1 LGWDLPRYIIL
12 FIEFQLGCFQLKKT
26 IYDFFIPS
34 ALFRCPAMT
43 ELNFQELAKQGNP
56 QGIASWLN
64 SQLQSEG
71 ITASANLDGDCL
83 DVILEAEQ
91 VPIEDT
97 LVNFVRTELT
107 NLQPDSIRKVKV
119 EGRES
124 GQIAAAWSQE
134 FSLENSNFEPQS
146 FGVES
151 VPNTAVANMD
161 DSTEMESNIDEEKPP
176 ELAAFENRLRSTF
189 IVVGLVTGILA
200 IAVVAFV
207 GKIVNQPAATAGK
220 NLDETANLAS
230 APDTAPDTFREAVN
244 SAVKAAELGRAAKT
258 KEDWTTVTDRWQE
271 AVSLMRRVPQ
281 SSPNHQLAQTKVL
294 EYQKYLLYAQE
305 AAVNPPGPTP
315 TPATAEKA
323 PSEKATPK
331 KANSLK
337 ETSEKATPK
346 KSRSEKKASEKATS
360 KKSPSDQAEPEKK
373 APSR

>member
-1 LGWDLPRYIIL
+1 
-12 FIEFQLGCFQLKKT
+12 
-26 IYDFFIPS
+26 
-34 ALFRCPAMT
+34 MT
-43 ELNFQELAKQGNP
+43 ELNFQELAKQGNLATA
-56 QGIASWLN
+56 IASWLN

-91 VPIEDT
+91 VPIENT
-97 LVNFVRTELT
+97 LVDLVRTELT

-146 FGVES
+146 FAGEA
-151 VPNTAVANMD
+151 VPNTAVVNMD
-161 DSTEMESNIDEEKPP
+161 DRTEMENNFEEEKPS

-189 IVVGLVTGILA
+189 IVVGLVTGMLA

-207 GKIVNQPAATAGK
+207 GKILNQPAATAG
-220 NLDETANLAS
+220 NNPDETANLAT
-230 APDTAPDTFREAVN
+230 APDTIPDTFREAVN
-244 SAVKAAELGRAAKT
+244 SALKAAELGRSAKT
-258 KEDWTTVTDRWQE
+258 KEDWSTVIDRWQE
-271 AVSLMRRVPQ
+271 AVSLMRRVPV
-281 SSPNHQLAQTKVL
+281 SSPNHQLAQSKVI

-305 AAVNPPGPTP
+305 AAVTPPLPTP
-315 TPATAEKA
+315 TPAPAEKS

-331 KANSLK
+331 KSNSTK

-346 KSRSEKKASEKATS
+346 KSNSPKETSEKATP
-360 KKSPSDQAEPEKK
+360 KKPASEKAEPEKK
-373 APSR
+373 SPSR

>member
-1 LGWDLPRYIIL
+1 
-12 FIEFQLGCFQLKKT
+12 
-26 IYDFFIPS
+26 
-34 ALFRCPAMT
+34 MT

-56 QGIASWLN
+56 EGIASWLN

-83 DVILEAEQ
+83 DIILEAEQ
-91 VPIEDT
+91 VLREDT
-97 LVNFVRTELT
+97 LVDFVRTELT

-134 FSLENSNFEPQS
+134 FSLENSNFEPHS
-146 FGVES
+146 FGGES
-151 VPNTAVANMD
+151 APNTAVANMD
-161 DSTEMESNIDEEKPP
+161 DRTEMESNIEEEKPP

-189 IVVGLVTGILA
+189 IVVGLVTGMLA

-230 APDTAPDTFREAVN
+230 APDTGPDTFREAVN
-244 SAVKAAELGRAAKT
+244 SAVKAAELGRSAKT
-258 KEDWTTVTDRWQE
+258 KEDWATVTDRWQE
-271 AVSLMRRVPQ
+271 AVSLMRRVPP

-323 PSEKATPK
+323 PSDKATPK
-331 KANSLK
+331 KSNSPK
-337 ETSEKATPK
+337 ETSEKASPK
-346 KSRSEKKASEKATS
+346 KSNSEKRASEKATS

>member
-1 LGWDLPRYIIL
+1 
-12 FIEFQLGCFQLKKT
+12 
-26 IYDFFIPS
+26 
-34 ALFRCPAMT
+34 MT

-56 QGIASWLN
+56 QAIASWLN

-91 VPIEDT
+91 VPIENT
-97 LVNFVRTELT
+97 LVDFVRTELT

-146 FGVES
+146 FAGES

-161 DSTEMESNIDEEKPP
+161 DRTEMENNFEEEKPP

-189 IVVGLVTGILA
+189 IVVGLVTGMLA

-207 GKIVNQPAATAGK
+207 GKIVNQPAATAG
-220 NLDETANLAS
+220 NNPDETANLA
-230 APDTAPDTFREAVN
+230 TAPDTFREAVN
-244 SAVKAAELGRAAKT
+244 SALKAAELGRSAKT
-258 KEDWTTVTDRWQE
+258 KEDWTTVIDRWQE
-271 AVSLMRRVPQ
+271 AVSLMRRVPV
-281 SSPNHQLAQTKVL
+281 SSPNHQLAQAKVI

-305 AAVNPPGPTP
+305 AAVTPPLPTP
-315 TPATAEKA
+315 TPAPAEKS
-323 PSEKATPK
+323 PSEKVTPK
-331 KANSLK
+331 KSNSPK

-346 KSRSEKKASEKATS
+346 KSNSEKRDSEKATS
-360 KKSPSDQAEPEKK
+360 KKSPSDKAEPEKK
-373 APSR
+373 SPSR

>member
-1 LGWDLPRYIIL
+1 
-12 FIEFQLGCFQLKKT
+12 
-26 IYDFFIPS
+26 
-34 ALFRCPAMT
+34 MT

-91 VPIEDT
+91 VLREDT
-97 LVNFVRTELT
+97 LVDFVRTELT
-107 NLQPDSIRKVKV
+107 NLQPDSIHKVKV

-134 FSLENSNFEPQS
+134 FSLENSTFEPHS
-146 FGVES
+146 FGGES
-151 VPNTAVANMD
+151 APNTAVANMD
-161 DSTEMESNIDEEKPP
+161 DRTEMESNIEEEKPP
-176 ELAAFENRLRSTF
+176 EQAAFENRLRSTF
-189 IVVGLVTGILA
+189 IVVGLVTGMLA

-230 APDTAPDTFREAVN
+230 APDTFREAVN
-244 SAVKAAELGRAAKT
+244 SAVKAAELGRSAKT
-258 KEDWTTVTDRWQE
+258 KEDWATVTDRWQE
-271 AVSLMRRVPQ
+271 AVSLMRRVPE

-305 AAVNPPGPTP
+305 AAVNPPVPTP

-323 PSEKATPK
+323 PSEKTTPK
-331 KANSLK
+331 KSNSPK
-337 ETSEKATPK
+337 ETSEKATLK
-346 KSRSEKKASEKATS
+346 KSNSEKKASEKATS

>member
-1 LGWDLPRYIIL
+1 
-12 FIEFQLGCFQLKKT
+12 
-26 IYDFFIPS
+26 
-34 ALFRCPAMT
+34 MT

-56 QGIASWLN
+56 QAIASWLEG
-64 SQLQSEG
+64 QLQSEG

-97 LVNFVRTELT
+97 LVDFVRTELT
-107 NLQPDSIRKVKV
+107 KLQPDSIRKVKV
-119 EGRES
+119 EGRER

-146 FGVES
+146 FGGEFA
-151 VPNTAVANMD
+151 PNTAVANMD
-161 DSTEMESNIDEEKPP
+161 DRTEMESNIEEEKPP

-189 IVVGLVTGILA
+189 IVVGLVTGMLA

-220 NLDETANLAS
+220 NLDEIANLAT

-244 SAVKAAELGRAAKT
+244 SAVKAAELGRSAKT
-258 KEDWTTVTDRWQE
+258 KEDWATVTDRWQE

-305 AAVNPPGPTP
+305 AAVNPPLPTP

-323 PSEKATPK
+323 PSDKATPK
-331 KANSLK
+331 KSNSPK
-337 ETSEKATPK
+337 ETSEKATAK
-346 KSRSEKKASEKATS
+346 KSNAEKRASEKPTS

>member
-1 LGWDLPRYIIL
+1 
-12 FIEFQLGCFQLKKT
+12 
-26 IYDFFIPS
+26 
-34 ALFRCPAMT
+34 MT

-91 VPIEDT
+91 VLREDT
-97 LVNFVRTELT
+97 LVDFVRTELT

-119 EGRES
+119 QGRES

-134 FSLENSNFEPQS
+134 FSLENSNFEPHS
-146 FGVES
+146 FGGES
-151 VPNTAVANMD
+151 APNTAVANMD
-161 DSTEMESNIDEEKPP
+161 DRTEMESNIEEEKPP

-189 IVVGLVTGILA
+189 IVVGLVTGMLA

-220 NLDETANLAS
+220 NLDETANLAT

-244 SAVKAAELGRAAKT
+244 SAVKAGELGRSAKT
-258 KEDWTTVTDRWQE
+258 KEDWATVTDRWQE
-271 AVSLMRRVPQ
+271 AVSLMRRVPP

-305 AAVNPPGPTP
+305 AAVNPPGPSP

-331 KANSLK
+331 KSNSPK

-346 KSRSEKKASEKATS
+346 KSNSQKRASEKATS

>member
-1 LGWDLPRYIIL
+1 
-12 FIEFQLGCFQLKKT
+12 
-26 IYDFFIPS
+26 
-34 ALFRCPAMT
+34 MT

-91 VPIEDT
+91 VLREDT
-97 LVNFVRTELT
+97 LVDFVRTELT

-161 DSTEMESNIDEEKPP
+161 DRTEMESNIDEEKPP

-200 IAVVAFV
+200 IGVGGFV
-207 GKIVNQPAATAGK
+207 GQGVKRGGGAA
-220 NLDETANLAS
+220 
-230 APDTAPDTFREAVN
+230 
-244 SAVKAAELGRAAKT
+244 
-258 KEDWTTVTDRWQE
+258 
-271 AVSLMRRVPQ
+271 
-281 SSPNHQLAQTKVL
+281 H
-294 EYQKYLLYAQE
+294 
-305 AAVNPPGPTP
+305 
-315 TPATAEKA
+315 
-323 PSEKATPK
+323 
-331 KANSLK
+331 
-337 ETSEKATPK
+337 
-346 KSRSEKKASEKATS
+346 
-360 KKSPSDQAEPEKK
+360 
-373 APSR
+373 

>member
-1 LGWDLPRYIIL
+1 
-12 FIEFQLGCFQLKKT
+12 
-26 IYDFFIPS
+26 
-34 ALFRCPAMT
+34 MT

-91 VPIEDT
+91 VLREDT
-97 LVNFVRTELT
+97 LVDFVRTELT

-146 FGVES
+146 FGGES

-161 DSTEMESNIDEEKPP
+161 DRTEIESNIDEEKPP

-305 AAVNPPGPTP
+305 AAVNPPLPTP

-331 KANSLK
+331 KSNSPK

-346 KSRSEKKASEKATS
+346 KSNSEKRASEKATS
-360 KKSPSDQAEPEKK
+360 KKSPSDQAEPERK

>member
-1 LGWDLPRYIIL
+1 
-12 FIEFQLGCFQLKKT
+12 
-26 IYDFFIPS
+26 
-34 ALFRCPAMT
+34 MT
-43 ELNFQELAKQGNP
+43 ELNFQELAKQGNLATA
-56 QGIASWLN
+56 IASWLE
-64 SQLQSEG
+64 SKLQSEG

-97 LVNFVRTELT
+97 LVDFVRTELT

-119 EGRES
+119 QGRES

-134 FSLENSNFEPQS
+134 FSLENSNFEQHS
-146 FGVES
+146 FGGES
-151 VPNTAVANMD
+151 APNTAVANMD
-161 DSTEMESNIDEEKPP
+161 DRTEMESNIDEEKPP

-189 IVVGLVTGILA
+189 IVVGLVTGMLA

-244 SAVKAAELGRAAKT
+244 SAVQAAELGRAAKT

-331 KANSLK
+331 KSNSPK

-346 KSRSEKKASEKATS
+346 KSNSEKRASEKATS

>member
-1 LGWDLPRYIIL
+1 
-12 FIEFQLGCFQLKKT
+12 
-26 IYDFFIPS
+26 
-34 ALFRCPAMT
+34 M
-43 ELNFQELAKQGNP
+43 
-56 QGIASWLN
+56 ASWLN

-83 DVILEAEQ
+83 DIILEAEQ
-91 VPIEDT
+91 VLREDT
-97 LVNFVRTELT
+97 LVDFVRTELT
-107 NLQPDSIRKVKV
+107 NLQPPDSIRKVKV
-119 EGRES
+119 QGRES
-124 GQIAAAWSQE
+124 GQIAAWSQE

-146 FGVES
+146 FGGES
-151 VPNTAVANMD
+151 APNTAVANMED
-161 DSTEMESNIDEEKPP
+161 RTEMESNIEEEKPR
-176 ELAAFENRLRSTF
+176 EQAAFENRLRSTF
-189 IVVGLVTGILA
+189 IVVGLVTGMLA

-207 GKIVNQPAATAGK
+207 GKIVNQQAATAGK
-220 NLDETANLAS
+220 NLDETANLAT

-244 SAVKAAELGRAAKT
+244 SAVKAAELGRSAKT
-258 KEDWTTVTDRWQE
+258 KEDWATVTDRWQE
-271 AVSLMRRVPQ
+271 AVSLMRRVPP

-323 PSEKATPK
+323 PSDKATPK
-331 KANSLK
+331 KSNSPK

-346 KSRSEKKASEKATS
+346 KSNAEKRASEKATS

>member
-1 LGWDLPRYIIL
+1 
-12 FIEFQLGCFQLKKT
+12 
-26 IYDFFIPS
+26 
-34 ALFRCPAMT
+34 MT

-56 QGIASWLN
+56 QAIASWLEG
-64 SQLQSEG
+64 QLQSEG

-91 VPIEDT
+91 VLREDT
-97 LVNFVRTELT
+97 LVDFVRTELT

-119 EGRES
+119 QGRES

-134 FSLENSNFEPQS
+134 FSLENSNFEPQT
-146 FGVES
+146 FGGES
-151 VPNTAVANMD
+151 APNTAVANMD
-161 DSTEMESNIDEEKPP
+161 DRTEMESNIEEEKPP
-176 ELAAFENRLRSTF
+176 EMAAFENRLRSTF
-189 IVVGLVTGILA
+189 IVVGLVTGMLA

-220 NLDETANLAS
+220 NLDETANLA
-230 APDTAPDTFREAVN
+230 TAPDTFREAVN
-244 SAVKAAELGRAAKT
+244 SAVKAGELGRSAKT
-258 KEDWTTVTDRWQE
+258 KEDWAIVTDRWQE

-281 SSPNHQLAQTKVL
+281 SSPNHQLAQAKVL

-305 AAVNPPGPTP
+305 SAANPPLPTP

-331 KANSLK
+331 KSNSPK

-346 KSRSEKKASEKATS
+346 KSSSEKRASEKATS

>member
-1 LGWDLPRYIIL
+1 
-12 FIEFQLGCFQLKKT
+12 
-26 IYDFFIPS
+26 
-34 ALFRCPAMT
+34 MT

-56 QGIASWLN
+56 QAIASWLN

-91 VPIEDT
+91 VPIENT
-97 LVNFVRTELT
+97 LVDFVRTELT

-134 FSLENSNFEPQS
+134 FSLENSTFEQQNFA
-146 FGVES
+146 GES

-161 DSTEMESNIDEEKPP
+161 DRTEMESNIEEEKPP

-189 IVVGLVTGILA
+189 IVVGLVTGMLA

-207 GKIVNQPAATAGK
+207 GKILNQPAATAG
-220 NLDETANLAS
+220 NNPDETANLA
-230 APDTAPDTFREAVN
+230 TAPDTFREAVN
-244 SAVKAAELGRAAKT
+244 SALKAAELGRAAKT
-258 KEDWTTVTDRWQE
+258 KEDWMTVTDRWQE
-271 AVSLMRRVPQ
+271 AVSLMRRVPV
-281 SSPNHQLAQTKVL
+281 SSPNHQLAQAKVI

-305 AAVNPPGPTP
+305 AAVTPPPPTP
-315 TPATAEKA
+315 TPAPAEKS

-331 KANSLK
+331 KSNSPK

-346 KSRSEKKASEKATS
+346 KSNSENRASQKATS
-360 KKSPSDQAEPEKK
+360 KKSPSDKAEPEKK

>member
-1 LGWDLPRYIIL
+1 
-12 FIEFQLGCFQLKKT
+12 
-26 IYDFFIPS
+26 
-34 ALFRCPAMT
+34 MT
-43 ELNFQELAKQGNP
+43 ELNFQELAKQGNLATA
-56 QGIASWLN
+56 IASWLN

-91 VPIEDT
+91 VLREDT
-97 LVNFVRTELT
+97 LVDFVRTELT

-119 EGRES
+119 QGRES

-134 FSLENSNFEPQS
+134 FSLENSNFQPHS
-146 FGVES
+146 FGGES
-151 VPNTAVANMD
+151 APNTAVANID
-161 DSTEMESNIDEEKPP
+161 DRTEMESNIEEEKPP

-189 IVVGLVTGILA
+189 IVVGLVTGMLA

-220 NLDETANLAS
+220 NLDETANLAN
-230 APDTAPDTFREAVN
+230 APDTFREAVN
-244 SAVKAAELGRAAKT
+244 SAVKASELGRSAKT
-258 KEDWTTVTDRWQE
+258 KEDWATVTDRWQE
-271 AVSLMRRVPQ
+271 AVSLMRRVPE

-305 AAVNPPGPTP
+305 AAVTPPLPTP
-315 TPATAEKA
+315 TPATADKA

-331 KANSLK
+331 KSNSPK

-346 KSRSEKKASEKATS
+346 KSSSEKRAAEKATS

>member
-1 LGWDLPRYIIL
+1 
-12 FIEFQLGCFQLKKT
+12 
-26 IYDFFIPS
+26 
-34 ALFRCPAMT
+34 MT
-43 ELNFQELAKQGNP
+43 ELNFQELAKQGNLATA
-56 QGIASWLN
+56 IASWLN

-97 LVNFVRTELT
+97 LVDFVRTELT

-134 FSLENSNFEPQS
+134 FSLENSNFEGHS
-146 FGVES
+146 FGEES
-151 VPNTAVANMD
+151 APNTGVANIED
-161 DSTEMESNIDEEKPP
+161 RIEMESNIEEEKPP

-189 IVVGLVTGILA
+189 IVVGLVTGMLA

-207 GKIVNQPAATAGK
+207 GKILNQPAATAGN
-220 NLDETANLAS
+220 NLDETADLA
-230 APDTAPDTFREAVN
+230 TAPDTFREAVN
-244 SAVKAAELGRAAKT
+244 SALQAAELGRSAKT

-271 AVSLMRRVPQ
+271 AVSLMRRVPV
-281 SSPNHQLAQTKVL
+281 SSPNHQLAQAKVI

-305 AAVNPPGPTP
+305 AAVNPPPPTP
-315 TPATAEKA
+315 TPAPAEKA
-323 PSEKATPK
+323 PSD
-331 KANSLK
+331 
-337 ETSEKATPK
+337 KATPK
-346 KSRSEKKASEKATS
+346 KSNSQKETSDKATPKKSNSEKRASEKATS
-360 KKSPSDQAEPEKK
+360 KKTPPDQAEPEKK

>member
-1 LGWDLPRYIIL
+1 
-12 FIEFQLGCFQLKKT
+12 
-26 IYDFFIPS
+26 
-34 ALFRCPAMT
+34 MT
-43 ELNFQELAKQGNP
+43 ELNFQELAKQGNLATA
-56 QGIASWLN
+56 IASWLD

-71 ITASANLDGDCL
+71 ITASANLYGDCL

-97 LVNFVRTELT
+97 LVDFVRTELA

-119 EGRES
+119 QGRES

-134 FSLENSNFEPQS
+134 FSLENSNFEPHS
-146 FGVES
+146 FGGES
-151 VPNTAVANMD
+151 APNTAVANMD
-161 DSTEMESNIDEEKPP
+161 DRTEMESNIEEEKPP
-176 ELAAFENRLRSTF
+176 EMAAFENRLRSTF
-189 IVVGLVTGILA
+189 IVVGLVTGMLA

-220 NLDETANLAS
+220 NLDETANLAT

-244 SAVKAAELGRAAKT
+244 SAVKASELGRAAKT
-258 KEDWTTVTDRWQE
+258 KEDWATVTDRWQE
-271 AVSLMRRVPQ
+271 AVSLMRRVPE

-315 TPATAEKA
+315 SPATAEKA
-323 PSEKATPK
+323 PSDKATPK
-331 KANSLK
+331 KTNSQK

-346 KSRSEKKASEKATS
+346 KSNSEKRASEKATS

>member
-1 LGWDLPRYIIL
+1 
-12 FIEFQLGCFQLKKT
+12 
-26 IYDFFIPS
+26 
-34 ALFRCPAMT
+34 MT
-43 ELNFQELAKQGNP
+43 ELNFQELAKQGNLATA
-56 QGIASWLN
+56 IASWLN

-91 VPIEDT
+91 VLREDT
-97 LVNFVRTELT
+97 LVDFVRTELT

-119 EGRES
+119 QGRES

-134 FSLENSNFEPQS
+134 FSLENSNFQPHS
-146 FGVES
+146 FGGES
-151 VPNTAVANMD
+151 APNTAVANMD
-161 DSTEMESNIDEEKPP
+161 DRTEIESNIEEEKPP

-189 IVVGLVTGILA
+189 IVVGVVTGMLA

-220 NLDETANLAS
+220 NLDETANLAN
-230 APDTAPDTFREAVN
+230 APDTFREAVN
-244 SAVKAAELGRAAKT
+244 SAVKASELGRSAKT
-258 KEDWTTVTDRWQE
+258 KEDWATVTDRWQE
-271 AVSLMRRVPQ
+271 AVSLMRRVPE

-305 AAVNPPGPTP
+305 AAVTPPLPTP
-315 TPATAEKA
+315 TPATADKA
-323 PSEKATPK
+323 PLEKATPK
-331 KANSLK
+331 KSNSPK

-346 KSRSEKKASEKATS
+346 KSSSEKRSSEKATS